1 MCCQYKCK
9 IYLLLILIFIYE
21 INIMF
26 SSFNKVINKNI
37 KIEGLDYNF
46 NKELE
51 KKNIY
56 KKYTFDTLASSY
68 NKSKEFINLNIN
80 GILINNKTDFK
91 SNQNPLVS
99 VIIPIYNS
107 QNFIYRTIKSIQ
119 NQNILDIEIILI
131 NDYSTDN
138 TSDIIMKFHKED
150 PRIIIINNKKNMGIL
165 YSRSIGVLSAKGKFI
180 FSLDNDDMFLSNDV
194 ISSII
199 EIAKNGN
206 FDIVEFK
213 GISSNN
219 IINLTDYTI
228 LKDLY
233 FSNRKINN
241 AIFQPD
247 LSYYSIKIS
256 MKFGSY
262 KLNSVYIWNKC
273 IKKSIYQKA
282 LNKLGKNKYSRY
294 MLAHED
300 VLAVF
305 IIFNIANSYIYVGK
319 YGIFRFIRK
328 DGAYSKTKK
337 DKYIK
342 SIKDFYL
349 LDAVI
354 VFSNNLT
361 KHQTLI
367 IYMLYKIMSLKV
379 LQTILLENKSFK
391 KALINC
397 LEQILNSKNI
407 SKRYKDIILSK
418 SKSINL
424 LNFLSFR

>member
-1 MCCQYKCK
+1 MR
-9 IYLLLILIFIYE
+9 
-21 INIMF
+21 
-26 SSFNKVINKNI
+26 KNI

-262 KLNSVYIWNKC
+262 KLNSVYIW
-273 IKKSIYQKA
+273 
-282 LNKLGKNKYSRY
+282 YSRY

>member
-1 MCCQYKCK
+1 MYYQYKCK

-26 SSFNKVINKNI
+26 NSFNKVINKNI

-150 PRIIIINNKKNMGIL
+150 PRIIIIL

-273 IKKSIYQKA
+273 IKKSIQ
-282 LNKLGKNKYSRY
+282 
-294 MLAHED
+294 
-300 VLAVF
+300 
-305 IIFNIANSYIYVGK
+305 
-319 YGIFRFIRK
+319 
-328 DGAYSKTKK
+328 
-337 DKYIK
+337 
-342 SIKDFYL
+342 
-349 LDAVI
+349 
-354 VFSNNLT
+354 
-361 KHQTLI
+361 
-367 IYMLYKIMSLKV
+367 
-379 LQTILLENKSFK
+379 
-391 KALINC
+391 
-397 LEQILNSKNI
+397 
-407 SKRYKDIILSK
+407 DIC
-418 SKSINL
+418 
-424 LNFLSFR
+424 